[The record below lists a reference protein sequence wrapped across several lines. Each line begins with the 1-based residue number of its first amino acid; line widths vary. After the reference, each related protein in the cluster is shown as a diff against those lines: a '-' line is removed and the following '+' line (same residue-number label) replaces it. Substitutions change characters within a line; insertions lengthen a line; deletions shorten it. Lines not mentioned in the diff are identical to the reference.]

1 MEFQQSGFFYLW
13 EDWFNPM
20 PPKCLANTKGRN
32 QKHQTKPSAI
42 SLKNL
47 TGAFVVLLT
56 GFSLSILAFLFE
68 LNNLHTLKSKLAD
81 AVSKKKVR
89 RR

>member
-1 MEFQQSGFFYLW
+1 MEFQQSGFFDLW

-20 PPKCLANTKGRN
+20 PPKCLANTKGGN
-32 QKHQTKPSAI
+32 QKQQAKTLAI

-56 GFSLSILAFLFE
+56 GFSLSVLAFLFE
-68 LNNLHTLKSKLAD
+68 LNNLHILKSKLAD
-81 AVSKKKVR
+81 AVSKKER